1 MTLDEK
7 LDHFYSS
14 VIESATKQNIEIVE
28 EYKTTLQKNF
38 DERKDAALHKA
49 EANYR
54 MASDNIIRER
64 NRKLSAEALEIRRKL
79 LEKTAEISDRIFTDV
94 SARLKDFMTT
104 PDYDTLLITQI
115 RHASDFAHGDAITVY
130 INPSDASKKA
140 DLEEKTGISLT
151 VSDRDF
157 IGGIR
162 AVIPSRSI
170 LIDHSFFTKLEEAK
184 SSFTL

>member
-14 VIESATKQNIEIVE
+14 VIDSATKQNIEIVE
-28 EYKTTLQKNF
+28 EYKNTLQKNF
-38 DERKDAALHKA
+38 DERKETALRKA

-54 MASDNIIRER
+54 MASDDIVRER
-64 NRKLSAEALEIRRKL
+64 NRKLSSEAMDIRRKV
-79 LEKTAEISDRIFTDV
+79 LEKTAEVADRVFTDV
-94 SARLKDFMTT
+94 RIKLEEFMKTS
-104 PDYDTLLITQI
+104 DYEELLAAQI
-115 RHASDFAHGDAITVY
+115 RNANEFASGDVITIY
-130 INPSDASKKA
+130 INPTDAEKA
-140 DLEEKTGISLT
+140 SRLEEKTGVTLT

-157 IGGIR
+157 IGGTR

-170 LIDHSFFTKLEEAK
+170 LIDNSFLTKLEEAK